1 MAPGILRPYAEILR
15 LPGTLKFTSFAF
27 IARLPIAIEGL
38 GIVLFV
44 TNARG
49 SYALAGVLTGLYAL
63 AGSVAQPFTGRIAD
77 RWGQRRILPI
87 LATLQSTFL
96 VAFVFA
102 VNLRW
107 STGVLVLIAVALGAS
122 QPAIGGMVRARWASH
137 VSNPAQVRTGFAI
150 ESLLDEA
157 IFIIGPPLATFL
169 ALSIAGGAPLIA
181 SAILVFSG
189 SLLLA
194 SQRRTEP
201 PRTQREDVRDRMP
214 VGPLLVIVLATA
226 CLGIVFGALEIAFVA
241 FADEVGQRGMTGV
254 LYAVYSLA
262 SLFAGLWFGAH
273 HYRATLSKQW
283 RAVCAALMVATI
295 LLPFAATMPAL
306 LVFSFIAGFAVS
318 PSLIIGLTLVEKTM
332 PMSRLTEA
340 LTWALS
346 VIGVGM
352 ALAAAISGALVQDHG
367 ARAAFIVC
375 ALGGVLAFLVTAVGQ
390 PVLRKAENRAA
401 SEASQPSTAD

>member
-1 MAPGILRPYAEILR
+1 VEILR
-15 LPGTLKFTSFAF
+15 LPGTLKFTSFGF

-44 TNARG
+44 TGERG

-63 AGSVAQPFTGRIAD
+63 AGSVAQPLTGRMAD
-77 RWGQRRILPI
+77 SWGQRIILPI
-87 LATLQSTFL
+87 LATLQSAFL
-96 VAFVFA
+96 VVFVLG
-102 VNLRW
+102 VNLNW
-107 STGVLVLIAVALGAS
+107 STGALILISIALGAS
-122 QPAIGGMVRARWASH
+122 QPSIGGMVRARWASG
-137 VSNPAQVRTGFAI
+137 VANPAQVRTGFAI

-157 IFIIGPPLATFL
+157 IFIIGPPVATFL

-201 PRTQREDVRDRMP
+201 KRARREEVRERMP

-241 FADEVGQRGMTGV
+241 FADEVGQRGMTGI
-254 LYAVYSLA
+254 LYVAYSLA

-273 HYRATLSKQW
+273 HYRATLSTQW
-283 RAVCAALMVATI
+283 RATCAALMVATI
-295 LLPFAATMPAL
+295 LLPFAATMPVL

-318 PSLIIGLTLVEKTM
+318 PSLIIGLTLVERIM

-352 ALAAAISGALVQDHG
+352 ALASAISGALVQDHG

-375 ALGGVLAFLVTAVGQ
+375 AVGGVLAFLVTAVGQ

-401 SEASQPSTAD
+401 SEAAQGSTAD

>member
-1 MAPGILRPYAEILR
+1 M
-15 LPGTLKFTSFAF
+15 
-27 IARLPIAIEGL
+27 
-38 GIVLFV
+38 
-44 TNARG
+44 
-49 SYALAGVLTGLYAL
+49 
-63 AGSVAQPFTGRIAD
+63 
-77 RWGQRRILPI
+77 
-87 LATLQSTFL
+87 
-96 VAFVFA
+96 
-102 VNLRW
+102 NLRW